1 MEYLL
6 SGFQSLEIFPKT
18 FFLNRTSANWNGD
31 IAGHVGVNDVFF
43 FVLKGE
49 CYLKIDKKSYIVRE
63 GQLAF
68 LPKGKMRTY
77 TRISEE
83 FCMREVG
90 FEAKI
95 DGKNLFEYLELTENN
110 YVVTVKDIE
119 KIAGEFSYLA
129 QSDDSKKL
137 LFDFSRCAKIINI
150 INEYV
155 SERYSIIEAATPFE
169 KVIDYMV
176 VTPYDEMKLSVMSE
190 MVSMHPTYFI
200 RKFKES
206 FNVTPV
212 KYFTMLKINEAMS
225 ILSDGHI
232 QISEVSKMIGIEDK
246 TYFSKLFKKY
256 TGKTPVEYRS
266 IFKKS

>member
-1 MEYLL
+1 MEYLS

-31 IAGHVGVNDVFF
+31 IAGHIGINDAFF
-43 FVLKGE
+43 FVFKGE
-49 CYLKIDKKSYIVRE
+49 CYLKIDKKSYIVKE

-83 FCMREVG
+83 FSMYEVG

-95 DGKNLFEYLELTENN
+95 DGKNLFEHLKLTENN
-110 YVVTVKDIE
+110 HVVTVKDIE
-119 KIAGEFSYLA
+119 KTADEFSCSA
-129 QSDDSKKL
+129 QSDENKNL
-137 LFDFSRCAKIINI
+137 LFDFSRCSKIINI

-155 SERYSIIEAATPFE
+155 SERCSIIEASTPFE
-169 KVIDYMV
+169 KVIEYMV
-176 VTPYDEMKLSVMSE
+176 ATPYSEMKLSVMSE
-190 MVSMHPTYFI
+190 MASMHPTYFI
-200 RKFKES
+200 RKFKEC

-212 KYFTMLKINEAMS
+212 KYFTMLKIHEAMS

-256 TGKTPVEYRS
+256 TSKTPVEYRS
-266 IFKKS
+266 IFKK